1 MGNNEQKIETM
12 GDLLADFIFRGNE
25 VKEKIGSQ
33 EEIFIFSKP
42 ISKQE
47 YEKLCSYQDQGF
59 NIEKNGKYVAV
70 SRADSNVKI
79 FVLYFEKFFDS
90 VKHFF
95 LNMNP
100 YKAVWNIFLV
110 FVLIYVWAKIIV
122 IWSLIGL
129 FH

>member
-1 MGNNEQKIETM
+1 MSLSKI
-12 GDLLADFIFRGNE
+12 DS
-25 VKEKIGSQ
+25 EK
-33 EEIFIFSKP
+33 EIFIFSKP

-47 YEKLCSYQDQGF
+47 YERLCSYQQQGF
-59 NIEKNGKYVAV
+59 NVKKIEKYVEV
-70 SRADSNVKI
+70 SRADSKLI
-79 FVLYFEKFFDS
+79 FFFLYFENLFDS

-100 YKAVWNIFLV
+100 CKAVWNIFLV
-110 FVLIYVWAKIIV
+110 LVLIYVWTEIIV